1 MNIIFCII
9 FVLGYFISLIASL
22 FVNSITVF
30 KSIYYNYLTKKQNN
44 HLALKISVIIS
55 FKLI

>member
-30 KSIYYNYLTKKQNN
+30 KSIYYNYLTKKNE
-44 HLALKISVIIS
+44 LFSLKNCVIMS
-55 FKLI
+55 FKLV